1 MGRTQLPKRRQNLNK
16 SFKDVANVNYRIPVA
31 EPDISENELKSVIK
45 AVKSGWISSKGPFVE
60 EFEEKFSSY
69 IGLEY
74 GISASNGTA
83 ALHLALAALEI
94 KHGDEVIVPA
104 LTFAS
109 VANVVIYMGA
119 KPVFVDSHPKY
130 WCIDPSKLEEKI
142 TKKTR
147 AIILVH
153 LYGHPCDM
161 DPTMKITKDYNLH
174 VIEDCAEAHGAKYK
188 GRKVGTFGDI
198 ACFSFYGN
206 KIITTGEGGMC
217 LTKNEELAKKIRMF
231 RDHGMD
237 PKKKYWHQV
246 IGFNYRMTNLQA
258 ALGVAQL
265 EKIDK
270 FVEKK
275 RKIAKTYN
283 TFLKNVQGVTLHPEM
298 PWAKNVYWLYSIL
311 IGAKKYGISRDD
323 LMEKLAQKGIE
334 TRPFFYPM
342 HIMPPYKRYAIN
354 YHFPVA
360 EKLSSSGINL
370 PSSVKLKEE
379 EIHEIAQLIN
389 LQHVHHPRAKRK

>member
-1 MGRTQLPKRRQNLNK
+1 VEYK
-16 SFKDVANVNYRIPVA
+16 IPVA
-31 EPDISENELKSVIK
+31 EPEIGEAELKNVVE
-45 AVKSGWISSKGPFVE
+45 AVKSGWVSSKGPFIE
-60 EFEEKFSSY
+60 EFERKFSSY
-69 IGLEY
+69 IGLKY
-74 GISASNGTA
+74 GISTSNGTT

-94 KHGDEVIVPA
+94 KRGDEVIVPA

-109 VANVVIYMGA
+109 VANVVIYTGA
-119 KPVFVDSHPKY
+119 KPVFVDSHPEY

-147 AIILVH
+147 AIIPVH
-153 LYGHPCDM
+153 LYGHPCNM
-161 DPTMKITKDYNLH
+161 DSIMETAKDHNLY

-217 LTKNEELAKKIRMF
+217 LTKNEDLAEKIRVF
-231 RDHGMD
+231 RDHGMNT
-237 PKKKYWHQV
+237 KKKYWHQV

-265 EKIDK
+265 EKIDN
-270 FVEKK
+270 FIERK

-283 TFLKNVQGVTLHPEM
+283 SFLKNVQGVTLHPEM

-311 IGAKKYGISRDD
+311 IDAKKYGINRDD

-334 TRPFFYPM
+334 TRHFFYPM

-354 YHFPVA
+354 CRFHVA

-370 PSSVKLKEE
+370 PSSVKLKEK
-379 EIHEIAQLIN
+379 EIHEVVQLIN
-389 LQHVHHPRAKRK
+389 SQPMFHPRGGRGCT

>member
-1 MGRTQLPKRRQNLNK
+1 VRYK
-16 SFKDVANVNYRIPVA
+16 IPIT
-31 EPDISENELKSVIK
+31 EPDIGETELKNVTE
-45 AVKSGWISSKGPFVE
+45 AVKSGWVSSKGPFIE
-60 EFEEKFSSY
+60 EFEEKFSKY
-69 IGLEY
+69 IGQKH
-74 GISASNGTA
+74 GITTSNGTT

-94 KHGDEVIVPA
+94 KHGDEVIIPT

-109 VANVVIYMGA
+109 VANVVIYTGA
-119 KPVFVDSHPKY
+119 KPVFVDSHPEY
-130 WCIDPSKLEEKI
+130 WCIDPSKIEEKI
-142 TKKTR
+142 TKKTS

-153 LYGHPCDM
+153 LYGHPCNM
-161 DPTMKITKDYNLH
+161 DPIMKITKDRNLH

-217 LTKNEELAKKIRMF
+217 LTKNEDLAEKIRVF

-237 PKKKYWHQV
+237 TKKKYWHQV

-270 FVEKK
+270 FIERK

-283 TFLKNVQGVTLHPEM
+283 SFLKNVQGVTLHPEM

-311 IGAKKYGISRDD
+311 IDAKKYGINRDD

-334 TRPFFYPM
+334 TRHFFYPM
-342 HIMPPYKRYAIN
+342 HIMPPYKKYAKN
-354 YHFPVA
+354 RHFPIA
-360 EKLSSSGINL
+360 EKLATNGINL
-370 PSSVKLKEE
+370 PSSVKLNEE
-379 EIHEIAQLIN
+379 EIKEIAQLID
-389 LQHVHHPRAKRK
+389 KFCKK